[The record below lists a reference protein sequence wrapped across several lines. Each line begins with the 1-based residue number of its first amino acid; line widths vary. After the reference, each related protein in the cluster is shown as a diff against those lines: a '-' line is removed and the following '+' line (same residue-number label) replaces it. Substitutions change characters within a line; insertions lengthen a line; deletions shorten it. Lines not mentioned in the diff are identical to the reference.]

1 MNRNERVDELRVL
14 SRTQPDFTNQEF
26 AIWQARVSAL
36 IGFDREQQIAFRAM
50 ADNAPSSEP
59 TNHAEYRRRL
69 QTIILQAIADLE
81 VGLSETA
88 LEERSTRGGKAG
100 SFTVFVCSTFSDLS
114 QEREGVLDAIRRLKL
129 QHDSMEFFGA
139 RSKQP
144 IETCLQEVRESDALV
159 VIVGHRYGTIVPELG
174 ISYSEAEY
182 AEGFRL
188 KKPCLVYMRNDN
200 VPVLPRHMERDPE
213 KLKLLEQWKETLQSR
228 HTVASFEDGGR
239 LAVQVAADLARTIQ
253 DLEEVAKARATA
265 RSEGGTPLLTDV
277 TAVITD
283 ALSQGIPEASLLSAI
298 RSSVSTLLIT
308 MQKREPTVFLSY
320 ARADSAV
327 VQQVADGLAAA
338 GVRVWLDK
346 MLQAGTNWM
355 QEIERE
361 LSAADFVAFFI
372 SPHSV
377 ESGWAKQELQVA
389 LHRQVSG
396 EGGAVILPVI
406 LADADVPPLLRQ
418 FQWIDLRS
426 GNIEKGVGQL
436 VEAIRHWS
444 AKRFGVN

>member
-1 MNRNERVDELRVL
+1 MTNNLGSEEQ
-14 SRTQPDFTNQEF
+14 SR
-26 AIWQARVSAL
+26 RH
-36 IGFDREQQIAFRAM
+36 GK
-50 ADNAPSSEP
+50 
-59 TNHAEYRRRL
+59 
-69 QTIILQAIADLE
+69 
-81 VGLSETA
+81 TA
-88 LEERSTRGGKAG
+88 

-139 RSKQP
+139 RAEQP
-144 IETCLQEVRESDALV
+144 IETCLQEVRASDALV
-159 VIVGHRYGTIVPELG
+159 VIVGHRYGTIVPGLG

-188 KKPCLVYMRNDN
+188 KKPCLVYIRNEN
-200 VPVLPRHMERDPE
+200 VPVLPSHMERDPE
-213 KLKLLEQWKETLQSR
+213 KWKLLEKWKETLQAR
-228 HTVASFEDGGR
+228 HTVATFEDGGR

-253 DLEEVAKARATA
+253 DLEEAAKTRATA
-265 RSEGGTPLLTDV
+265 RAEGGTALLTEV
-277 TAVITD
+277 TTIIAG
-283 ALSQGIPEASLLSAI
+283 ALGQGVPEASLLSAI
-298 RSSVSTLLIT
+298 RSSVSALLVT

-327 VQQVADGLAAA
+327 VQKIADGLAQA

-346 MLQAGTNWM
+346 MLRPGTNWM
-355 QEIERE
+355 QEVERE

-377 ESGWAKQELQVA
+377 GSGWAKQELQVA

-418 FQWIDLRS
+418 FQWIDLRG
-426 GNIEKGVGQL
+426 GNVD
-436 VEAIRHWS
+436 EAIRQLVDSIRHLS
-444 AKRFGVN
+444 AK